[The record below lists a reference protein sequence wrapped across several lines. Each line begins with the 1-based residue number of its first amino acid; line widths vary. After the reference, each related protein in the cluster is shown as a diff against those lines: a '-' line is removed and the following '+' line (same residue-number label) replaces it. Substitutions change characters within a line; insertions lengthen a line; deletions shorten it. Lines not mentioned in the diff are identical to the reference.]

1 MSNVLYE
8 LITDRASAETYYN
21 VSDLNRVETATKL
34 IGEYMNKAGYTVS
47 IREKSTGQWTIKD
60 IPTDMEMDRYL
71 SNLINIRKQM
81 NKIKEPLPSSMS
93 TLTYEDANNIERLL
107 QFIDEVLLFISIEY
121 RRCGE
126 TICGHYYLL
135 NDADFTPY
143 LDYFGILTWI
153 KEPPHI
159 DANGI
164 LDMTYATFK
173 SGILQDL

>member
-107 QFIDEVLLFISIEY
+107 KEVETTLTKMITSY
-121 RRCGE
+121 RRTGITISGE
-126 TICGHYYLL
+126 CQFLDY
-135 NDADFTPY
+135 ADLSPY
-143 LDYFGILTWI
+143 LDIFGTLTFRDRVPVIEDGILNL
-153 KEPPHI
+153 E
-159 DANGI
+159 
-164 LDMTYATFK
+164 YATFTN
-173 SGILQDL
+173 GILQDL